1 MAEVTIRQLSNQV
14 EAMVDRVQ
22 RGEQVT
28 VTRDGAPVA
37 QLTALPRPALSA
49 VELLRRSRHLPYVDP
64 VALRS
69 DIDAVL
75 DPSL

>member
-1 MAEVTIRQLSNQV
+1 MVEVTIRELRNQGGAV
-14 EAMVDRVQ
+14 VDRVQ
-22 RGEQVT
+22 RGEPVT

-37 QLTALPRPALSA
+37 QLTALPRHALTA
-49 VELLRRSRHLPYVDP
+49 AELLRRSRHLPYVDP

-75 DPSL
+75 DPTV